1 MTALSSLVIRA
12 ALLAVPLAWLGR
24 ERGFDLV
31 ALAAAL
37 VLTWISP
44 LSAAWIVGL
53 GAGLPL
59 AMRGAERWG
68 GRAPL
73 ALAAALAVLAAFVAA
88 QLTPGVVWIGG
99 AFFTLR
105 QLHVIGEW
113 WMGRMAAPG
122 VRAHLRYQLFLPA
135 LFVGPVNRLPAFERQ
150 CARRRWDAA
159 EFLSG
164 AERVLIG
171 AFSAE
176 FLGNVVVANLRARL
190 GHALLDAGP
199 FLRDWAL
206 SAADWVMLF
215 FNFAGMTAIALGIA
229 LMMGVRLEENFNQ
242 PWRARD
248 LLDFWSSWHMS
259 LTNWCRDY
267 VYRPV
272 MALTRSTLAGLLA
285 AMLAIGLWHEISF
298 YYVAW
303 SFWQSLGVVLSRTIL
318 PPIAAPIP
326 ASLRRVLAPLAI
338 LAWLALARPV
348 IGLLLELLA

>member
-1 MTALSSLVIRA
+1 MTALSSLVILA

-122 VRAHLRYQLFLPA
+122 VRAPALPA
-135 LFVGPVNRLPAFERQ
+135 VPARAVRRAGQPPSGVRTPVRAAALGCGGIPL
-150 CARRRWDAA
+150 RRRT
-159 EFLSG
+159 
-164 AERVLIG
+164 
-171 AFSAE
+171 
-176 FLGNVVVANLRARL
+176 RADR
-190 GHALLDAGP
+190 G
-199 FLRDWAL
+199 
-206 SAADWVMLF
+206 F
-215 FNFAGMTAIALGIA
+215 FG
-229 LMMGVRLEENFNQ
+229 
-242 PWRARD
+242 
-248 LLDFWSSWHMS
+248 
-259 LTNWCRDY
+259 
-267 VYRPV
+267 
-272 MALTRSTLAGLLA
+272 
-285 AMLAIGLWHEISF
+285 
-298 YYVAW
+298 
-303 SFWQSLGVVLSRTIL
+303 
-318 PPIAAPIP
+318 
-326 ASLRRVLAPLAI
+326 
-338 LAWLALARPV
+338 
-348 IGLLLELLA
+348 